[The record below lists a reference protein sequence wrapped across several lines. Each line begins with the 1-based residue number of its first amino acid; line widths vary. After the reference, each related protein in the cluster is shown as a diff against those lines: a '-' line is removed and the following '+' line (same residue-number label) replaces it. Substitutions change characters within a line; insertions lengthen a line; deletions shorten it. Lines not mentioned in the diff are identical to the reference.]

1 MIDTS
6 FALRGPS
13 GTAVYGERL
22 VAALRALGAD
32 VVEARNTRRPPPGG
46 GGLRSARNLAVDR
59 WWTAVELPR
68 RARAARAD
76 VLHHVLPAL
85 APRAVAPAQV
95 VTVHDLAFEKRPQD
109 FDPRFARWA
118 RRAHRRAARG
128 AGAVVAVSEATERDV
143 RERWGVTRVVV
154 ARHGPGQELDVR
166 RGEPRHF
173 LYVGDDEPRKDVAAL
188 RAAHAA
194 LGPGAPPL
202 VLAGAAGGRRVSA
215 AELAD
220 LHAHAH
226 ALVHPSRDEGFGL
239 TVLEALAA
247 GTPVVARPC
256 AAVRE
261 VAGDAAILTDD
272 LAAGMRE
279 ALARGDEL
287 AAKGRERAAR
297 FSWEACARAHLD
309 AYALA
314 LAR

>member
-1 MIDTS
+1 VI
-6 FALRGPS
+6 
-13 GTAVYGERL
+13 
-22 VAALRALGAD
+22 
-32 VVEARNTRRPPPGG
+32 
-46 GGLRSARNLAVDR
+46 
-59 WWTAVELPR
+59 
-68 RARAARAD
+68 
-76 VLHHVLPAL
+76 
-85 APRAVAPAQV
+85 
-95 VTVHDLAFEKRPQD
+95 
-109 FDPRFARWA
+109 
-118 RRAHRRAARG
+118 
-128 AGAVVAVSEATERDV
+128 AVSETTARDAMA
-143 RERWGVTRVVV
+143 RWGVAAQRIVI
-154 ARHGPGQELDVR
+154 ARHGPGQEPDAAR
-166 RGEPRHF
+166 RPRGDRPRHF

-202 VLAGAAGGRRVSA
+202 VLAGSAGGRRVSA

-220 LHAHAH
+220 LHAHAY

-287 AAKGRERAAR
+287 AAKGRERATR